1 MVELLNIKFMEAKE
15 ILKALSKAGMVEK
28 GDICMG
34 KWLKK
39 SHTNYRK
46 RSYKQSERIFIHL

>member
-1 MVELLNIKFMEAKE
+1 MEAKE

-34 KWLKK
+34 KSLKK
-39 SHTNYRK
+39 P
-46 RSYKQSERIFIHL
+46 YKLQKAVV